1 MAFLVK
7 ISSWACGALMKR
19 CALVRAP
26 SYASVASAASLY
38 ALRLMGAYDGLHEPG
53 HRVDDDPR
61 LLGAVG
67 RVEVDDR
74 PPVDLEVEDR
84 EVLADA
90 GDVEGVGA
98 GGHRSL
104 RKAS

>member
-38 ALRLMGAYDGLHEPG
+38 ALRLMGAYAVSMN
-53 HRVDDDPR
+53 RVIESMTAR
-61 LLGAVG
+61 GFWVLLAES
-67 RVEVDDR
+67 R
-74 PPVDLEVEDR
+74 
-84 EVLADA
+84 
-90 GDVEGVGA
+90 
-98 GGHRSL
+98 
-104 RKAS
+104 